1 MRAFLQIV
9 TVTGCLLASAACS
22 TSDDHDE
29 GAAQCSATFD
39 LDSRAEPLGSSAE
52 LQRVISARAAQPGT
66 YSLRTL
72 TEAAGWAG
80 QWDRLVMA
88 SSGMPAER
96 LSSVA
101 GTPGYCWS
109 NLPSFKF
116 DYTVHNFYI
125 FVTGSTPTQVIRNL
139 QGSELFIGVHSGD
152 VLEPDSSF
160 QSVQPPINK
169 PYLELAQ
176 G

>member
-1 MRAFLQIV
+1 MA
-9 TVTGCLLASAACS
+9 VTGCLLASAACS
-22 TSDDHDE
+22 PSDDRNE
-29 GAAQCSATFD
+29 AAAQCAATFD
-39 LDSRAEPLGSSAE
+39 LKSRAEPLGSSDE
-52 LQRVISARAAQPGT
+52 LERVIRKLAAQPGT

-125 FVTGSTPTQVIRNL
+125 FVAGSTPIQAIHNL
-139 QGSELFIGVHSGD
+139 QGSELFRRVHSGD
-152 VLEPDSSF
+152 VLQPDSSF
-160 QSVQPPINK
+160 QSVQPPGHLGQ